1 MKCQSSNK
9 SRQITKVKTEKSTN
23 ELTSLFKASLI
34 MLVVM
39 ISRLVELLV
48 SGPIGIHFPVKLRN

>member
-9 SRQITKVKTEKSTN
+9 SRQITKAKTEKSTN
-23 ELTSLFKASLI
+23 ELTSFFKDSLI
-34 MLVVM
+34 MLAVM